1 MIVVEKFTVFK
12 IGNEEFG
19 ISINNVVEILRT
31 QRVFPLP
38 ELPVFL
44 SGVINVRGD
53 VIPVLDLRIRFG
65 VDTSQMSEKNRKKKE
80 RVIIFRYEDSKLGL
94 LTDEIEEIVSI
105 APEDISPPPPLFKGL
120 RTEYLSGLGKKDERI
135 IILLNLGKLLTAE
148 EKIALLDSSDSFAE
162 KNMLQLGG
170 EEDAGN

>member
-1 MIVVEKFTVFK
+1 MDKFTVFK
-12 IGNEEFG
+12 IGDEEFG
-19 ISINNVVEILRT
+19 ISIDNVVEILRT
-31 QRVFPLP
+31 QKVFPLP

-65 VDTSQMSEKNRKKKE
+65 IDISQTSEQIRKKKE

-94 LTDEIEEIVSI
+94 MTDEIKEIISI

-120 RTEYLSGLGKKDERI
+120 RTEYLSGLGKKEDRI
-135 IILLNLGKLLTAE
+135 IILLNLSSLLTAE
-148 EKIALLDSSDSFAE
+148 EKIALIDSSDSFKE
-162 KNMLQLGG
+162 ENMLQLGG